1 MTDKKLPEGFS
12 CDFDGLA
19 EALLGE
25 PEVSVRVNR
34 GKNVGVPDG
43 ADAVPWCDSGY
54 YLASRPAFT
63 FDPAMHQGLYY
74 VQDASSMITSWV
86 VGRIAARIGRPVNY
100 LDACAAPGGKT
111 TAAIDSLP
119 EGSVTVANE
128 YVYARAEVLKETLAK
143 WGAPRVI
150 VTRGDTSRL
159 ARLGEVFDIITA
171 DVPCSG
177 EGMFRKDAEARA
189 QWSPRLVEECA
200 ALQREIIDNLWEALR
215 PGGYMIYS
223 TCTFNR
229 RENED
234 MLRYMT
240 DTLGAGHV
248 EIDPPESWGITERDG
263 CLHFLP
269 GRTRGEGLTLTV
281 VRKPGTLPEADRI
294 PEKPSKAPAQ
304 VKDWVKIPA
313 DMELRE
319 ADGRVT
325 IVTRSPLLKAV
336 EKRCD
341 VISAGTEVAE
351 IKGRDYIPRQG
362 LAMSTLLNRG
372 KFPEYEVDYTTAIAC
387 LRREAVTLGDAPH
400 GYVLLTYRGE
410 PLGWVK
416 NIGNRANN
424 LYPQAWR
431 IMSSHVPDEAPQVL

>member
-34 GKNVGVPDG
+34 SKNVGVPDR
-43 ADAVPWCDSGY
+43 ADKVPWCDSGY
-54 YLASRPAFT
+54 YLESRQAFT

-86 VGRIAARIGRPVNY
+86 VSRLAAAAGRPVNY

-111 TAAIDSLP
+111 TAAIDALP

-150 VTRGDTSRL
+150 VTRGDTSRI
-159 ARLGEVFDIITA
+159 AKLGEVFDIITA

-189 QWSPRLVEECA
+189 QWSPHLVEECA

-234 MLRYMT
+234 MLQYMT
-240 DTLGAGHV
+240 GTLGAEHV
-248 EIDPPESWGITERDG
+248 DLEIPDSWGIPERDG
-263 CLHFLP
+263 CMHFLP
-269 GRTRGEGLTLTV
+269 GRTRGEGLTMTV
-281 VRKPGTLPEADRI
+281 VRKPGVLPDADRI

-304 VKDWVKIPA
+304 VKDWVKIAA
-313 DMELRE
+313 DMDLRE

-325 IVTRSPLLKAV
+325 LVTRSPLLKAV
-336 EKRCD
+336 ERRCD
-341 VISAGTEVAE
+341 VISAGTEIAE
-351 IKGRDYIPRQG
+351 IKGRDYIPRQP
-362 LAMSTLLNRG
+362 LAMSVMLNRG
-372 KFPEYEVDYTTAIAC
+372 VFPEYEVDYTTAIAY
-387 LRREAVTLGDAPH
+387 LRREAVTLDNAPR
-400 GYVLLTYRGE
+400 GYVLLTYRGQ

-431 IMSSHVPDEAPQVL
+431 IMSSYIPEDTPQIL

>member
-34 GKNVGVPDG
+34 SKNVGVPDR
-43 ADAVPWCDSGY
+43 ADKVPWCDSGY
-54 YLASRPAFT
+54 YLESRQAFT
-63 FDPAMHQGLYY
+63 FDPAMHQVLYY

-86 VGRIAARIGRPVNY
+86 VSRLAAAAGRPVNY

-111 TAAIDSLP
+111 TAAIDALP

-150 VTRGDTSRL
+150 VTRGDTSRI
-159 ARLGEVFDIITA
+159 AKLGEVFDIITA

-189 QWSPRLVEECA
+189 QWSPHLVEECA

-234 MLRYMT
+234 MLQYMT
-240 DTLGAGHV
+240 GTLGAEHV
-248 EIDPPESWGITERDG
+248 DLEIPDSWGIPERDG
-263 CLHFLP
+263 CMHFLP
-269 GRTRGEGLTLTV
+269 GRTRGEGLTMTV
-281 VRKPGTLPEADRI
+281 VRKPGVLPDADRI

-304 VKDWVKIPA
+304 VKDWVKIAA
-313 DMELRE
+313 DMDLRE

-325 IVTRSPLLKAV
+325 LVTRSPLLKAV
-336 EKRCD
+336 ERRCD
-341 VISAGTEVAE
+341 VISAGTEIAE
-351 IKGRDYIPRQG
+351 IKGRDYIPRQP
-362 LAMSTLLNRG
+362 LAMSVMLNRG
-372 KFPEYEVDYTTAIAC
+372 VFPEYEVDYTTAIAY
-387 LRREAVTLGDAPH
+387 LRREAVTLDNAPR
-400 GYVLLTYRGE
+400 GYVLLTYRGQ

-431 IMSSHVPDEAPQVL
+431 IMSSYIPEDTPQIL